1 MGGPRRVDNEAKVGT
16 WRRGGGDRKKLA
28 QDERKQRTKKRRK
41 KTIHENPIYIIKTI
55 SPKSYF

>member
-16 WRRGGGDRKKLA
+16 WRRGGEIEKK

-41 KTIHENPIYIIKTI
+41 KNY
-55 SPKSYF
+55 S